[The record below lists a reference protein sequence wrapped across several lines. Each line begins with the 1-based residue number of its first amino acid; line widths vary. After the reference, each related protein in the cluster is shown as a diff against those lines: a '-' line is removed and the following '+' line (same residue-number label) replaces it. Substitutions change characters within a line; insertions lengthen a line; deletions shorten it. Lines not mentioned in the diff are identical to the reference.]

1 MHWRKLHFSMVLY
14 LCLFE
19 GGGEIRKALLN
30 IPRFLSANTSQHWDC
45 SSVTIYL
52 LSQFLA
58 GKENQQTVKK
68 MVGPEYPSSHPIVR
82 WKKSYYCRDYS
93 KLRWMLKFLQGRC
106 GHYSSVPPLQR
117 FSIHHLVED
126 YRSRSNGITH
136 E

>member
-1 MHWRKLHFSMVLY
+1 MVLY

-58 GKENQQTVKK
+58 GRENQQTVEE

-82 WKKSYYCRDYS
+82 WKKIIIAMG
-93 KLRWMLKFLQGRC
+93 LLKTSLNVKVFTGEMWPLLKC
-106 GHYSSVPPLQR
+106 TTFAENFYSS
-117 FSIHHLVED
+117 FS
-126 YRSRSNGITH
+126 
-136 E
+136 

>member
-1 MHWRKLHFSMVLY
+1 MVLY

-58 GKENQQTVKK
+58 GEENQQTVEE
-68 MVGPEYPSSHPIVR
+68 MVGLEYPSSHTIVR
-82 WKKSYYCRDYS
+82 WKKSYYCKGVTRTS
-93 KLRWMLKFLQGRC
+93 LK
-106 GHYSSVPPLQR
+106 V
-117 FSIHHLVED
+117 
-126 YRSRSNGITH
+126 
-136 E
+136 

>member
-1 MHWRKLHFSMVLY
+1 MVLY

-58 GKENQQTVKK
+58 VEENQQTVEE

-82 WKKSYYCRDYS
+82 WEKSYYC
-93 KLRWMLKFLQGRC
+93 K
-106 GHYSSVPPLQR
+106 
-117 FSIHHLVED
+117 
-126 YRSRSNGITH
+126 GITQNFV
-136 E
+136 EC